1 MVLSLEDKIFSTI
14 LEELQAKRPVALAV
28 IVSKLGSGP
37 REPGTKMLVLSN
49 GETIGTIGGG
59 NFERLVIK
67 EALKALKEGK
77 PRKVKYVFRRDHIPE
92 DAVATNLECGGEVEV
107 FIDVI
112 KPKPRII
119 VVGAGHIGKPLA
131 DLANFL
137 GYRVVIIDDKSE
149 LASKDRFPY
158 AEKIVVDEVSK
169 AVEKVGITNEDYVAI
184 VYGCVE
190 EDYSILRKVIEYK
203 PKYIGLLGSKRKITL
218 FLKKLREEGVNV
230 DELKGVLYA
239 PIGIDIGAVSPEEIA
254 ISIMAE
260 IVGLER
266 GAKNLPHLTILK

>member
-1 MVLSLEDKIFSTI
+1 MEDKIFSAI

-37 REPGTKMLVLSN
+37 REPGAKMLVLSN

-59 NFERLVIK
+59 SFERLVVE
-67 EALKALKEGK
+67 EALKALREGK

-92 DAVATNLECGGEVEV
+92 NAIATNLECGGEVEV

-112 KPKPRII
+112 KPKPRVVI
-119 VVGAGHIGKPLA
+119 VGAGHIGKPLA

-137 GYRVVIIDDKSE
+137 GYRVVIVDDKSE

-169 AVEKVGITNEDYVAI
+169 AVEKVGITNEDYVVI
-184 VYGCVE
+184 VYGGVE
-190 EDYSILRKVIEYK
+190 EDYSVLRKVIEYK
-203 PKYIGLLGSKRKITL
+203 PKYIGLLGSKRKVTL

-230 DELKGVLYA
+230 DKLKGVLYA
-239 PIGIDIGAVSPEEIA
+239 PVGIDISAVSPEEIA
-254 ISIMAE
+254 VSIMAE
-260 IVGLER
+260 IIGLER
-266 GAKNLPHLTILK
+266 GAKNLPHLTILR